1 MCSSL
6 DGSHSL
12 AATSTAAIFAH
23 GTASLPDGRS
33 GSHRSARPKPSPR
46 VKLAKLRDRL
56 LNDAATDPHAA
67 HKTPVAMD
75 FAVLPSRRVAQV
87 HAPITTQRLS
97 KENGDSRHYTS
108 IRSIATGQP
117 LDLPQPGQSEKHK
130 PTLELRNLG

>member
-1 MCSSL
+1 ML
-6 DGSHSL
+6 L
-12 AATSTAAIFAH
+12 AVVEQAR
-23 GTASLPDGRS
+23 LLGRADQM
-33 GSHRSARPKPSPR
+33 ARQRPRLKPSPR

-67 HKTPVAMD
+67 HKTPVAVD

-130 PTLELRNLG
+130 PTLELRKLG